1 MANLREVY
9 IIGVGQTPCGKFPN
23 KAAHVLGR
31 EACWAAIKD
40 SGIHARDIEIGFC
53 GHVYQGMGVGQRT
66 LKDIGLVGQPVIN
79 VEGAC
84 GSGTLSLWEAWRTI
98 AYGQQDI
105 ALAWGV
111 ENLSKIMSGGPLP
124 LEEDDIEVALGMSMP
139 GLYAMRAKKYLD
151 EYGVSEETLAKVV
164 VKSRKHAAKN
174 PIAQFRK
181 ETTIEAVLN
190 DPLIADPL
198 TRSMCC
204 PVGDASAAAVLVDG
218 ETLKR
223 MKRDTT
229 RLPIKILSCVAQS
242 GGYASATGLTCDPS
256 ENVARTSQMAYEQA
270 GLGPKDMDTVEIH
283 DAFAIAEL
291 IVAEALGFAKKGE
304 GSRLVEDERS
314 NYDGEIAINAS
325 GGLLSRGHPVG
336 ATGILQTVE
345 IVNQLRGEAT
355 GYQVPNAKV
364 GLIETMGGAQP
375 AMDGITCVVSILG
388 K

>member
-1 MANLREVY
+1 
-9 IIGVGQTPCGKFPN
+9 
-23 KAAHVLGR
+23 
-31 EACWAAIKD
+31 
-40 SGIHARDIEIGFC
+40 
-53 GHVYQGMGVGQRT
+53 
-66 LKDIGLVGQPVIN
+66 
-79 VEGAC
+79 
-84 GSGTLSLWEAWRTI
+84 
-98 AYGQQDI
+98 
-105 ALAWGV
+105 
-111 ENLSKIMSGGPLP
+111 MSGGPLP
-124 LEEDDIEVALGMSMP
+124 LEEDDIEEALGMSMP

-204 PVGDASAAAVLVDG
+204 PVGDASAAVVLVDG

-304 GSRLVEDERS
+304 GSRLIEEETS

>member
-1 MANLREVY
+1 M
-9 IIGVGQTPCGKFPN
+9 
-23 KAAHVLGR
+23 
-31 EACWAAIKD
+31 
-40 SGIHARDIEIGFC
+40 
-53 GHVYQGMGVGQRT
+53 
-66 LKDIGLVGQPVIN
+66 
-79 VEGAC
+79 
-84 GSGTLSLWEAWRTI
+84 
-98 AYGQQDI
+98 
-105 ALAWGV
+105 AWGV

-151 EYGVSEETLAKVV
+151 EYGVSAETLAKVV

-181 ETTIEAVLN
+181 ETTVEQVLN

-223 MKRDTT
+223 IKRDTS
-229 RLPIKILSCVAQS
+229 RMPIKVLGCIAQS

-256 ENVARTSQMAYEQA
+256 ENVKRTSEMAYEQA

-304 GSRLVEDERS
+304 GARLIEEGKS

-336 ATGILQTVE
+336 ATGLLQTVE

-355 GYQVPNAKV
+355 GYQVPDAKI